1 MYLYIELW
9 SAKEA
14 WLKLTTAERQA
25 KLTELLTLAQQHP
38 IEGVVPFSFRS
49 AGPVTLFD
57 GIVERPVIVSN
68 EVARPTGFHYA
79 AAWMVPTREM
89 IKQFEDRVEGLGW
102 WWDYFEQKN
111 AWGVMDRE
119 ATVNDMISG
128 NPSSLGNPTHS
139 SSASSKS
146 SASQSSQTTPA
157 QPSNTSASQT
167 SQTNSEPSQLAGST
181 STQSSGAQASQPPAS
196 PENETQ
202 ATAGAGSS
210 EPSGRLGR
218 TERDIRRLQ
227 NDFQELKSDIGSV
240 IDFVKGEQQKARS

>member
-139 SSASSKS
+139 SSASS
-146 SASQSSQTTPA
+146 APQSSQTSPA

-167 SQTNSEPSQLAGST
+167 SQTNSQPSQSAGNT
-181 STQSSGAQASQPPAS
+181 STQSSDTQASQPPAS
-196 PENETQ
+196 PDSETQ
-202 ATAGAGSS
+202 TIAGAGSS

-218 TERDIRRLQ
+218 TERDIRATPR
-227 NDFQELKSDIGSV
+227 EL
-240 IDFVKGEQQKARS
+240 

>member
-139 SSASSKS
+139 SSASS
-146 SASQSSQTTPA
+146 APQSSQTSPA

-167 SQTNSEPSQLAGST
+167 SQTNSQPSQSAGNT
-181 STQSSGAQASQPPAS
+181 STQSSDTQASQPPAS
-196 PENETQ
+196 PDSETQ
-202 ATAGAGSS
+202 TIAGAGSS

-240 IDFVKGEQQKARS
+240 IDFVKGEQQKARG

>member
-14 WLKLTTAERQA
+14 WIKLTTAEREA

-38 IEGVVPFSFRS
+38 IEGVVPFSFRT

-57 GIVERPVIVSN
+57 GIVERPVVVST

-102 WWDYFEQKN
+102 WWNYFEQKN

-119 ATVNDMISG
+119 GTVADMISG
-128 NPSSLGNPTHS
+128 NRSTLGNPTTPPTG
-139 SSASSKS
+139 
-146 SASQSSQTTPA
+146 QSSQTTPTTQTTQTA
-157 QPSNTSASQT
+157 SPPSS
-167 SQTNSEPSQLAGST
+167 ST
-181 STQSSGAQASQPPAS
+181 STQQPANDESQTHNSPSSRPTES
-196 PENETQ
+196 T
-202 ATAGAGSS
+202 
-210 EPSGRLGR
+210 GRLGR
-218 TERDIRRLQ
+218 TEHDVRRLQ
-227 NDFQELKSDIGSV
+227 SDIEELRKDIGV
-240 IDFVKGEQQKARS
+240 IANYVKDQQKRGA